1 MAKPWRINWVNGLL
15 FPVLVALILVGVGL
29 LRGYLHWR
37 AGFDADGRP
46 IVHGGKQPGDEKM
59 PEPVARPWVGPAEM
73 LQAMVTDLDKAP
85 AVGQPHYR
93 YLTLTHRH
101 NDKRCPPEEIETDRK
116 AVRTVVAALVLP
128 GKSPSVLAVD
138 ANEVVL
144 RLDLRDLGWLAD
156 PDWRQVLVQ
165 NPYGLTYETSAENSL
180 KELQKKL
187 QTLTGE
193 RVPYVRAD
201 WLVVALSPAA
211 KPETPPG

>member
-1 MAKPWRINWVNGLL
+1 MGERGAGPPTICVGRKRIPSRRLESWQNRGAHWVNGLL

-116 AVRTVVAALVLP
+116 AVPVVAALVLP

-156 PDWRQVLVQ
+156 PDWHRSSCRI
-165 NPYGLTYETSAENSL
+165 PMA
-180 KELQKKL
+180 
-187 QTLTGE
+187 
-193 RVPYVRAD
+193 
-201 WLVVALSPAA
+201 
-211 KPETPPG
+211 